1 MYLFLH
7 YLTWFLQMPCE
18 ISLIISKV
26 RQVDTFK
33 VKNDVMLDKT
43 VISIFSNLN
52 KCILFTTLHYIIII
66 LYPLKPLNL

>member
-1 MYLFLH
+1 MYLFLR

-66 LYPLKPLNL
+66 LCPLKPLNL